1 MELLNLEAPSLKLLP
16 MRLIQVIFHPVEV
29 SQGLLEPGILV
40 IEATIGTEPVELPYL
55 KLLLNRTNLEVV
67 LRPLLLD
74 RTTRSDGDT
83 CLSRFVGDLAFLVF
97 VGDRWRVARR
107 AVEASRVVPTV
118 TSFVAMILAH

>member
-1 MELLNLEAPSLKLLP
+1 M
-16 MRLIQVIFHPVEV
+16 
-29 SQGLLEPGILV
+29 

-74 RTTRSDGDT
+74 STTRSDGDAS
-83 CLSRFVGDLAFLVF
+83 LSRFVSDLAFLVF

-107 AVEASRVVPTV
+107 AVEASGVVPTV